1 MLINVNNEMTLVRNE
16 IGGAAR
22 GKIEI
27 KSIRPTD
34 NIAFKIKNSCPLL
47 FSVRPITGVLIPGA
61 TITCKIKYR

>member
-1 MLINVNNEMTLVRNE
+1 MLINVNNEVTLVRNE

-27 KSIRPTD
+27 KSIHPTD